1 MSTSTVRKFGVGIA
15 SLALVAGVTAPAF
28 AADEAPKPLT
38 GGWDR
43 IASDK
48 AVNDRIDTAI
58 AVASAAYNNKAKAQ
72 VVYVANSNAT
82 IDAAAAGQL
91 TDGPILLVNSD
102 SRVIEQVKAEI
113 AKYTSAKTVYAL
125 GGTTVVSD
133 DTLKAIADKKATGRL
148 GGADRYATARAIA
161 DRVVSVNPEKGKVV
175 YISRGDVAIDALTA
189 GALDEGPV
197 LLLENGKVPASA
209 KEYLEAKKPTKVI
222 GLGGE
227 TVVPNAALSE
237 AQLPGIAVNPGAGY
251 DSYAKA
257 LADFRDARTKYLGY
271 NEYTSSTSVTLV
283 SGIPAGTS
291 GVPEHTTGAITATN
305 QAARWMGYKAEAEMF
320 NKRKVDIVDHHINNL
335 KATAAQQLFNL
346 QQTNGGKVTWTQ
358 FTAAVGAG
366 GAINDAVRAIYG
378 VDLDAAILD
387 TPAKW
392 AAYADHFVRTQPDG
406 TTLLADSLVTGIV
419 WDKFAEDA
427 TYKGDVKVAS
437 DAIATYKKDKEQVK
451 LITAANLASNEKV
464 RNSNVLAL
472 KTALST
478 TDFPAA
484 IGTTD
489 TDAATSARLGLVK
502 YTLDELVKI
511 ADANAATTKN
521 SMEAAAAKLTGNQ
534 KYVRLAGAD
543 RYETA
548 VEISKYRRAD
558 VSYGGLG
565 KNNITEGGNLN
576 NVYVAN
582 GVSMVDALV
591 GGVLTNGPILLA
603 DDKGNL
609 SDKTKEELRN
619 IGGTHTTVRG
629 TMSFVRLIGGKV
641 AVPDS
646 TGVAAAAEVKAGNDS
661 KPAAAVAS
669 AIPSVS
675 VTANSG
681 TTVSPALAGTAT
693 AVVSAAPTGYTDTY
707 AWSHSGTVTVVAGT
721 ALTQAYSAG
730 TTGATLTITVTRT
743 NTTTGTAITQTATVT
758 L

>member
-15 SLALVAGVTAPAF
+15 SLALVAGVTAPAM

-43 IASDK
+43 IASPNT
-48 AVNDRIDTAI
+48 VNDRIDTAI
-58 AVASAAYNNKAKAQ
+58 EVAKTAYETKAKAQ
-72 VVYVANSNAT
+72 VVYIANSNAM

-102 SRVIEQVKAEI
+102 SRVVEQVKKEI
-113 AKYTSAKTVYAL
+113 ALYTSAKTVYAL

-257 LADFRDARTKYLGY
+257 IADFKANRAKYLGH
-271 NEYTSSTSVTLV
+271 NEYLNDTSVVTSTTNV
-283 SGIPAGTS
+283 PGISTDADKVTVAYS
-291 GVPEHTTGAITATN
+291 SAN
-305 QAARWMGYKAEAEMF
+305 AADRWMGYKTQADILT
-320 NKRKVDIVDHHINNL
+320 KRQKDAVDNAITML
-335 KATAAQQLFNL
+335 KARGATELFNL
-346 QQTNGGKVTWTQ
+346 QQANGGKVSWTTYST
-358 FTAAVGAG
+358 TANIPELIKVVKAL
-366 GAINDAVRAIYG
+366 YG
-378 VDLDAAILD
+378 VDLSAAGMLDQNQFQRDAN
-387 TPAKW
+387 
-392 AAYADHFVRTQPDG
+392 G
-406 TTLLADSLVTGIV
+406 NVTGIL
-419 WDKFAEDA
+419 WDEFAKKGTYNADLEVAKKAIADFKITKADA
-427 TYKGDVKVAS
+427 TLTG
-437 DAIATYKKDKEQVK
+437 ATG
-451 LITAANLASNEKV
+451 AAGKSNEL
-464 RNSNVLAL
+464 VLAPAL
-472 KTALST
+472 TSGHLDDVATAT
-478 TDFPAA
+478 VVNPADVA
-484 IGTTD
+484 LDGTGTVP
-489 TDAATSARLGLVK
+489 RVMLVK
-502 YTLDELVKI
+502 YTIDELVKI
-511 ADANAATTKN
+511 ADANAASTKTA
-521 SMEAAAAKLTGNQ
+521 MEAAAAKLTGNQ

-558 VSYGGLG
+558 KGYGGLG
-565 KNNITEGGNLN
+565 KNDVKSDLN
-576 NVYVAN
+576 KVYVAN

-603 DDKGNL
+603 DEKGNL

-619 IGGTHTTVRG
+619 IGATHTTQRG
-629 TMSFVRLIGGKV
+629 QMSFVQLIGGKV

-661 KPAAAVAS
+661 KPAPGKAAATGITNNGSTLAVTLNGSMTVNVNFTGALTGAQYIVTAVDKVS
-669 AIPSVS
+669 ATGTWMPGAIP
-675 VTANSG
+675 
-681 TTVSPALAGTAT
+681 
-693 AVVSAAPTGYTDTY
+693 
-707 AWSHSGTVTVVAGT
+707 
-721 ALTQAYSAG
+721 
-730 TTGATLTITVTRT
+730 ATLT
-743 NTTTGTAITQTATVT
+743 NAGSAITIPAADAAQQATAGDTYKVT
-758 L
+758 IKVAAPNVADYITTLEVKGA